1 MAVIAHADL
10 DAFYAS
16 VEARRRPELRHV
28 PMWVGGGHRGVV
40 LSANY
45 LAREY
50 GVRGGMPAQQAKRL
64 CPHGVAVKPDM
75 EAYSEASKAV
85 RDVLGSITPFVEMA
99 SIDEAYLDISG
110 CFKLYPDARAV
121 GAQLRA
127 RIASEESL
135 PCTVGIGPNRLVAKM
150 ASNTAKPDGL
160 LVVEPEAVAD
170 FLHPMQV
177 GQLHGIGPATA
188 AKLNQLGI
196 YTVGE
201 LAHVR
206 PQTLKRAFG
215 PKSGEQLLNLA
226 WGRASARVAPA
237 FGNRTPPPAGDGADA
252 AKDGREMV
260 SVGAQET
267 FMVDTDDPKIISSE
281 VLRVSSKV
289 AHRMRQAQK
298 LGTVCTLSLR
308 FANFSELSR
317 SRTLAG
323 YTDDEGEIHR
333 EAMRIFASMK
343 LDRPRIRRVGVR
355 MSGLSD
361 ASNTYLQPV
370 LDEAERGWREAERAV
385 DKAIQRFGTGVMSRA
400 ALIR

>member
-1 MAVIAHADL
+1 
-10 DAFYAS
+10 
-16 VEARRRPELRHV
+16 
-28 PMWVGGGHRGVV
+28 
-40 LSANY
+40 
-45 LAREY
+45 
-50 GVRGGMPAQQAKRL
+50 
-64 CPHGVAVKPDM
+64 
-75 EAYSEASKAV
+75 
-85 RDVLGSITPFVEMA
+85 
-99 SIDEAYLDISG
+99 
-110 CFKLYPDARAV
+110 
-121 GAQLRA
+121 
-127 RIASEESL
+127 
-135 PCTVGIGPNRLVAKM
+135 
-150 ASNTAKPDGL
+150 
-160 LVVEPEAVAD
+160 
-170 FLHPMQV
+170 
-177 GQLHGIGPATA
+177 
-188 AKLNQLGI
+188 
-196 YTVGE
+196 
-201 LAHVR
+201 
-206 PQTLKRAFG
+206 
-215 PKSGEQLLNLA
+215 
-226 WGRASARVAPA
+226 
-237 FGNRTPPPAGDGADA
+237 
-252 AKDGREMV
+252 
-260 SVGAQET
+260 
-267 FMVDTDDPKIISSE
+267 MVDTDDPKIISSE